1 MAHPTGS
8 TVAGSVIHRMADG
21 ARPIIVVNIP
31 QIMSQAKT
39 TTESINQIIDNYG
52 FMLDNNA
59 VIYLNSTAIPMLQN
73 LYHDLCWVLITLCY
87 LL

>member
-1 MAHPTGS
+1 
-8 TVAGSVIHRMADG
+8 MADG

-52 FMLDNNA
+52 FMLEGIDNNA
-59 VIYLNSTAIPMLQN
+59 
-73 LYHDLCWVLITLCY
+73 
-87 LL
+87 LLS